1 MNIHAAESVGAVS
14 SVPLLDLGAQYEP
27 LRDDILTAIRDVCES
42 QHFIMGPNVQEL
54 EEQIADYS
62 GARHGIGVS
71 SGTDALLVALMALDI
86 GHGDEVITTTYSFFA
101 TGGVIAR
108 LGARPLFLDIE
119 EDTYNLDPE
128 AVREFLSG
136 ETERRA
142 GRLVNRRTGG
152 TVRAILPVH
161 LFGQMADMEQ
171 LAGMATEHDL
181 AVIEDAAQAIGS
193 ESADGGRA
201 GSAGDI
207 GCFSFYPSK
216 NLGAFGDG
224 GMCVC
229 NDDALAERL
238 RCLRVHGAKPK
249 YHHSLIGGNFR
260 LDAIQAAVLLVKLQ
274 HLDAWTRARQA
285 KAAQYDELFSG
296 AGSSLRTPVAR
307 PGQRHIFNQYV
318 IAVNDRDGL
327 QAYLKDRG
335 IGTEVYYPIPL
346 HLQKCFADLGYRE
359 GDCPIA
365 EQAAA
370 RTLAL
375 PIFPELS
382 DAQLQYVAG
391 CVREFTGT

>member
-27 LRDDILTAIRDVCES
+27 LRDEILTAIRDVCES

-108 LGARPLFLDIE
+108 LGARPVFLDIE

-128 AVREFLSG
+128 AVRGFLSG

-152 TVRAILPVH
+152 TIRAIMPVH

-193 ESADGGRA
+193 ESADGRRA

-249 YHHSLIGGNFR
+249 YHHSLVGGNFR
-260 LDAIQAAVLLVKLQ
+260 LDAIQAAILLVKLQ

-285 KAAQYDELFSG
+285 NAARYDELFRG
-296 AGSSLRTPVAR
+296 AGASIRTPMAR
-307 PGQRHIFNQYV
+307 PGYRHIFNQYV
-318 IAVNDRDGL
+318 IAVDDRDGL

-335 IGTEVYYPIPL
+335 VGTEVYYPIPL
-346 HLQKCFADLGYRE
+346 HLQKCFADLGYRA

-382 DAQLQYVAG
+382 DAQLQYVAA